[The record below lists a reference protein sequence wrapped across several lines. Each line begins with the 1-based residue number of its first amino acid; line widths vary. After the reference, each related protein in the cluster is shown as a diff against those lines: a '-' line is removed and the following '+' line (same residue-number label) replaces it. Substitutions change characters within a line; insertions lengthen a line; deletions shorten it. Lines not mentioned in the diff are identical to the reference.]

1 MKKFKK
7 LFLVVS
13 IVAVLMVMMVV
24 SVSANSIELEIDPEE
39 GDVFYVRDFVD
50 RYDDS
55 YSSMYGKFY
64 VIEPQDINT
73 PLYDC
78 KVLFWD
84 FDDGPATVRMCFSDH
99 FYIMVDFLI
108 ENWSEYGSGV
118 LNNENLFD
126 RFVYYNSVSG
136 GYLEIMYENDEAI
149 GYKTI
154 NENFGYFVDFDFSL
168 LSSVSS
174 DTTYFDAIKENKYS
188 ESFYYLMFG
197 YAPDSISSYINS
209 SFKLVDF
216 FNVLCEERIEN
227 FNMNKNNEENE
238 MLISNLEEQVTE
250 LNTTITEKDAVI
262 TEKDAAISTLQ
273 GENANLQIDV
283 DSLNTQVEN
292 LVEEKT
298 VINSELKALEAKMER
313 EIDKAYE
320 QGYEDAD
327 GFNFMPIIACLS
339 VVVLI
344 VTIISF
350 VVTNKRKKRR

>member
-1 MKKFKK
+1 MKKLKK

-13 IVAVLMVMMVV
+13 ILAVLMVMMVV
-24 SVSANSIELEIDPEE
+24 SVSAAQPNDIIDNYRDVSSYNFSVESEAFSFDEEVKNMHVEVITLEDGAAFPYFTPEFYNDYIKDNNYENYDEFISINNISSVYKKFGDIITDYDLDYSVFANTNVMNYMFELQFKTWNTSINELE
-39 GDVFYVRDFVD
+39 
-50 RYDDS
+50 
-55 YSSMYGKFY
+55 
-64 VIEPQDINT
+64 NNNN
-73 PLYDC
+73 L
-78 KVLFWD
+78 
-84 FDDGPATVRMCFSDH
+84 
-99 FYIMVDFLI
+99 
-108 ENWSEYGSGV
+108 
-118 LNNENLFD
+118 LN
-126 RFVYYNSVSG
+126 SQ
-136 GYLEIMYENDEAI
+136 
-149 GYKTI
+149 
-154 NENFGYFVDFDFSL
+154 
-168 LSSVSS
+168 
-174 DTTYFDAIKENKYS
+174 
-188 ESFYYLMFG
+188 
-197 YAPDSISSYINS
+197 
-209 SFKLVDF
+209 
-216 FNVLCEERIEN
+216 
-227 FNMNKNNEENE
+227 
-238 MLISNLEEQVTE
+238 LEEKNSTVSTLQGQVTE

-262 TEKDAAISTLQ
+262 TEKDTTISTLQ

>member
-24 SVSANSIELEIDPEE
+24 SVSAASKINEFDYSDAMIKIGETIEIQYYSQYGRILFYLPEDE
-39 GDVFYVRDFVD
+39 
-50 RYDDS
+50 
-55 YSSMYGKFY
+55 
-64 VIEPQDINT
+64 NT
-73 PLYDC
+73 PIEDIEFLVFKADSTSVGSLY
-78 KVLFWD
+78 
-84 FDDGPATVRMCFSDH
+84 GYTIIFSDL
-99 FYIMVDFLI
+99 FFDEYVEYI
-108 ENWSEYGSGV
+108 
-118 LNNENLFD
+118 
-126 RFVYYNSVSG
+126 
-136 GYLEIMYENDEAI
+136 A
-149 GYKTI
+149 
-154 NENFGYFVDFDFSL
+154 
-168 LSSVSS
+168 
-174 DTTYFDAIKENKYS
+174 ENK
-188 ESFYYLMFG
+188 
-197 YAPDSISSYINS
+197 D
-209 SFKLVDF
+209 
-216 FNVLCEERIEN
+216 
-227 FNMNKNNEENE
+227 
-238 MLISNLEEQVTE
+238 NLEELYNCKIDYTAESFFDFICNYYDLNKYVQQLDKEDTLSCSTAGQVLDVIYSDENYSYEERLTTAGCERLGYSLNFAGDDEIKSAYISTYDNYIKSVGLSKQLTEKDTSISTLEGQVTE

-262 TEKDAAISTLQ
+262 TEKDNAISTLQ